1 MIAKI
6 SFHCILNIKIYE
18 VENKMIP
25 DVSELVKKKADYD
38 AQITYIKESISLLL
52 IINLHK

>member
-1 MIAKI
+1 MVAKI

-25 DVSELVKKKADYD
+25 DVSELVKKADYD
-38 AQITYIKESISLLL
+38 AQITYIKESISMLL